1 MPLHCSIPSKSQQLW
16 CLVPPAASGV
26 YYTAVS
32 NVGGASTRTQHEL
45 FIKKTVLSFDNVFS
59 FNVTTLYK

>member
-16 CLVPPAASGV
+16 CLVPPAASDV

-32 NVGGASTRTQHEL
+32 NVGGASIRTQHEL
-45 FIKKTVLSFDNVFS
+45 FIKKNCFEF
-59 FNVTTLYK
+59 